1 LVSVPLPVSK
11 KGVIFK
17 PGPALRGDLEVMFT
31 TLQKNLEKF
40 SVQQKDFL
48 LVFLFGSFARGF
60 STDESDVDVAIMF
73 EKIPDFFEL
82 SDLKDQ
88 LSRCAGKEVDI
99 VILNTASPII
109 KMQVLRYGL
118 LVMRDKRAYNDFFV
132 STLKEYYDLKYLR
145 KEIEENLLKGRIYA

>member
-1 LVSVPLPVSK
+1 ML
-11 KGVIFK
+11 
-17 PGPALRGDLEVMFT
+17 T
-31 TLQKNLEKF
+31 TLQKNLEEF
-40 SVQQKDFL
+40 SVQQDNFL

-73 EKIPDFFEL
+73 KKVPDFFEL

-88 LSRCAGKEVDI
+88 LSRRVGKEVDI
-99 VILNTASPII
+99 VRLNTASPII

-118 LVMRDKRAYNDFFV
+118 LVKKDKRAYNDFFV
-132 STLKEYYDLKYLR
+132 STLREYYDLKCLR